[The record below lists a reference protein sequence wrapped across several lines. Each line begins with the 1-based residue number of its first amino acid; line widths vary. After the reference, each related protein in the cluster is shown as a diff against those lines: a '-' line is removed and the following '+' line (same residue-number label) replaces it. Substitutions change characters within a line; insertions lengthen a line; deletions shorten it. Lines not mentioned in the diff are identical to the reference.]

1 MTSGWSGL
9 VVALGRQVN
18 NLATLYEKQDRH
30 SDAEPLF
37 RRALAIYE
45 KAAGPEHPAVAT
57 LLSNLGLIR
66 RQTVSVLP
74 SVASLKALRAFAHN
88 GHGARPMT
96 GFGDPLFDP
105 EQQDGVKRA
114 TGAVKVA
121 ARSVAT
127 SADTDFWRGAG
138 VDRAARRCAFAFERR
153 RAVVGPEHPKTAVGT
168 RRWPADRKRGRGAQ
182 AADWV
187 VLSACNTIAGD
198 KPGAEALSG
207 LARAFF

>member
-1 MTSGWSGL
+1 
-9 VVALGRQVN
+9 
-18 NLATLYEKQDRH
+18 
-30 SDAEPLF
+30 
-37 RRALAIYE
+37 
-45 KAAGPEHPAVAT
+45 
-57 LLSNLGLIR
+57 
-66 RQTVSVLP
+66 
-74 SVASLKALRAFAHN
+74 
-88 GHGARPMT
+88 MT